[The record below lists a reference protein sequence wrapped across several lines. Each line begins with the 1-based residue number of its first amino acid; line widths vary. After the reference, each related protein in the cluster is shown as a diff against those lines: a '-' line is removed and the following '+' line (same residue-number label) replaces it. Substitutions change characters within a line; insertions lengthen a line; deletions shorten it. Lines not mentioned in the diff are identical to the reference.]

1 MIVLVT
7 LGKGGEASGCET
19 PKKWDSREI
28 RQQLDNEVVRQQW
41 DNKVVRKTVVGQ
53 PIFAMSLGG
62 TGQPISAI
70 LEGRI
75 VQSNLAILLSVSRKA
90 ANPCYLSGRGGTTH
104 SCNIAR

>member
-1 MIVLVT
+1 VIVIVT

-19 PKKWDSREI
+19 PKKWDSREM

-41 DNKVVRKTVVGQ
+41 NNKVVRKIVVGQ

-62 TGQPISAI
+62 TGQPIPAI

-75 VQSNLAILLSVSRKA
+75 IQSRLAIFIVS
-90 ANPCYLSGRGGTTH
+90 
-104 SCNIAR
+104 